1 MDRIIGVAVGLVTMY
16 LMLSILA
23 SHLQELLAA
32 NNQSRSKLLNAAIT
46 TMLSSQA
53 LTQAFFAHPLVKA
66 LLPAPKKGP
75 GRGLAPA
82 YIPAEVFRKVLLTV
96 LGQTYSSKGGTLK
109 DVLAQMPDSALRQ
122 SLSTITMDVTD
133 EPGIAKAI
141 EDWYLSAMD
150 RTIGLYK
157 RETQRSL
164 LLVGVVLAVTF
175 NANTFH
181 TAQVLWSSSSAR
193 DQAQLVAQQCIQGN
207 NQTCGKDST
216 VDVKNLE
223 DSIGKL
229 PVGWTADS
237 KAALVANWCGWL
249 KAGQD
254 KGASKPSS
262 LPQVC
267 QSQQQQTQAA
277 NSQAPPAK
285 QAQTQ
290 AANPQSPP
298 AQQAQA
304 QSTNTTQEKS
314 THAGELGKDALTLLT
329 MLAGWLFTAVA
340 VSWGAPFW
348 FDLLNQIVNL
358 RIAGPKPDS
367 SGSGPAKA
375 AAK

>member
-32 NNQSRSKLLNAAIT
+32 NKQSRSKLLNSAIT
-46 TMLSSQA
+46 TMLGSQA

-66 LLPAPKKGP
+66 LLPAPKKDP
-75 GRGLAPA
+75 RKVLAPA

-96 LGQTYSSKGGTLK
+96 LGQIYSSKTATLK
-109 DVLAQMPDSALRQ
+109 DFLAQMPDSALRQ
-122 SLSTITMDVTD
+122 SLSTITIDVTD

-157 RETQRSL
+157 RQTQWSL
-164 LLVGVVLAVTF
+164 LVVGFVLAIAF

-193 DQAQLVAQQCIQGN
+193 DQAQLIAQECLQGN

-216 VDVKNLE
+216 VDVNGLE
-223 DSIGKL
+223 KSIGKL

-237 KAALVANWCGWL
+237 KAALTAAWCGWR
-249 KAGQD
+249 KAWQD
-254 KGASKPSS
+254 TKESSKPQSS
-262 LPQVC
+262 LPQQC
-267 QSQQQQTQAA
+267 QSQQPQPQAA
-277 NSQAPPAK
+277 KPQP
-285 QAQTQ
+285 T
-290 AANPQSPP
+290 NP
-298 AQQAQA
+298 
-304 QSTNTTQEKS
+304 TQEKP
-314 THAGELGKDALTLLT
+314 TRAGELGKDALTLLT

-340 VSWGAPFW
+340 ISWGGPFW

-367 SGSGPAKA
+367 SASGSAKA